1 MDRKEFLKLMAL
13 AGVGTP
19 FLLNGMPSRA
29 MNYFLDMQT
38 ASCDDVNDR
47 ILVIVRLAG
56 ANDGL
61 NTVIPVSQYST
72 YAALRPTIKIKDS
85 GTGSYIP
92 LDSTVSQNKLV
103 GLHPSMT
110 GFKTLYDEG
119 KLSLFNG
126 VGYPTPNY
134 SHFRSENLM
143 FSGKDGSNNQDLED
157 GIFGRY
163 LGALHP
169 GLAGNPTVQRPDPL
183 AIQLGNLNPS
193 LFYEHHTE
201 KSIEY
206 NASGF
211 QNTLF
216 NSLKTVDPNSEY
228 NDLLAYIKQVAL
240 SMDAYYS
247 RVMSVFNAGSNSATI
262 YPDNTFGK
270 QLKTVARMIKGG
282 SKTKI
287 FQVNIG
293 GFDTHVNQIQAGSTE
308 LGAHAN
314 LLATISNGIA
324 AFQKDLNLLGVG
336 DRVLT
341 ATFSEFGRQVRE
353 NGSVGTDHG
362 DLAPFF
368 VVGNNITPGI
378 FGEHPLFTNSTA
390 THYNQNQ
397 RRFDYRQIFASILQ
411 DWLGATDVLMY
422 EAQLNNFVT
431 VENKINIITPTKVA
445 SVLCPTTTL
454 STNTTTKKEISIFPN
469 PATDFVNINLSAL
482 NFKNAELK
490 IFDASGRMVF
500 DRNYTSENKTIK
512 IDVSNFKTGI
522 YIINI
527 ISDGEKRSEKLII
540 K

>member
-1 MDRKEFLKLMAL
+1 MERKEFLKLMAL

-38 ASCDDVNDR
+38 SSCDDVNDR
-47 ILVIVRLAG
+47 VLVILRLAG

-61 NTVIPVSQYST
+61 NTVIPVSQYTT
-72 YAALRPTIKIKDS
+72 YAALRPTIKIKE
-85 GTGSYIP
+85 TGSGSFIP
-92 LDSTVSQNKLV
+92 LDSTVSQSKLV

-110 GFKTLYDEG
+110 GFKMLYDEG

-157 GIFGRY
+157 GMFGRY

-169 GLAGNPTVQRPDPL
+169 GLSGHPTVQRPDPL

-201 KSIEY
+201 KNIEY
-206 NASGF
+206 NLSGF

-228 NDLLAYIKQVAL
+228 NDLIAYIKQVAL
-240 SMDAYYS
+240 SMDAYYN
-247 RVMSVFNAGSNSATI
+247 RIMAVFNAGMNSATT
-262 YPDNTFGK
+262 YPDNTLGK

-293 GFDTHVNQIQAGSTE
+293 GFDTHVNQIQSGNTE

-324 AFQKDLNLLGVG
+324 AFQKDLNLMGIG

-353 NGSVGTDHG
+353 NASVGTDHG

-368 VVGNNITPGI
+368 VVGNSVTPGI
-378 FGEHPLFTNSTA
+378 FGDHPVFTNSTNYY
-390 THYNQNQ
+390 YNQNQ

-411 DWLGATDVLMY
+411 DWLGATDTLMF

-431 VENKINIITPTKVA
+431 VDNKINIIAPSQVA
-445 SVLCPTTTL
+445 SVLCPNTTL
-454 STNTTTKKEISIFPN
+454 STNNAQQKAVSIYPN
-469 PATDFVNINLSAL
+469 PASDFANVDLSAL
-482 NFKNAELK
+482 NFKNAEVK
-490 IFDASGRMVF
+490 IYEASG
-500 DRNYTSENKTIK
+500 K
-512 IDVSNFKTGI
+512 IVLSKSYSNEHKIIRLDVSHFKSGL

-527 ISDGEKRSEKLII
+527 NLDGEKRLEKLII